1 MRNDRSTICDFSLV
15 KIGRE
20 TRFVPMPGLLSAV
33 YFNYY
38 ARAIVLES
46 NEFSSQRA
54 SRFLNFSPFI
64 SLQHQLNVGIIMV
77 EFPRIINYFTN
88 TIENWVPI
96 KHVSKHL
103 TTRFCHQ
110 EKHRVLQRS
119 LSNIYLNSV
128 GV

>member
-1 MRNDRSTICDFSLV
+1 VGHDRSTICDFSLV

-38 ARAIVLES
+38 ARAICDFVLES
-46 NEFSSQRA
+46 NEFSSQRV
-54 SRFLNFSPFI
+54 SRFLDFSRFI
-64 SLQHQLNVGIIMV
+64 SLQHQPNNGVIMV

-96 KHVSKHL
+96 KACIK
-103 TTRFCHQ
+103 TFNYAF
-110 EKHRVLQRS
+110 
-119 LSNIYLNSV
+119 LSPGEAPCSSI
-128 GV
+128 